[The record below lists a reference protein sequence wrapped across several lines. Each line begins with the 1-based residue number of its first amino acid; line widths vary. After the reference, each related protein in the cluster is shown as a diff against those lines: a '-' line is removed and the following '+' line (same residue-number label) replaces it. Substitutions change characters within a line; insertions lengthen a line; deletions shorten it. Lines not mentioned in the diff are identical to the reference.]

1 MSTNQ
6 EYLKELKCSGCGQ
19 SITNFDK
26 NSDTVVCPFCK
37 KEFLNPFKQQLQN
50 AAAGG
55 AVTSGNSNEPNLIY
69 PFQTNVEDF
78 SDQIITNLITTND
91 VPLDIFQQLSFDRI
105 ERLYVPY
112 FSYQGSYYS
121 SWNCEVPRKVGS
133 GQDQRTEYYPHSG
146 FTNGNFRVLCP
157 AWANT
162 PGSDENSLPSE
173 LTRFIENDDVMKEF
187 KEING
192 SLFESSMVQDSS
204 NPDDPKFRVM
214 KINKD
219 ARSTWNN
226 EGQRVVERIAE
237 NKAGDQAPSGKR
249 NLRCSTSVE
258 LDQSYRDRS
267 ESVLVPF
274 WYTQYSYGDQQFFFV
289 SSGVNKNLK
298 DWTHPIDDAMHKRG
312 NLFMFG
318 MIALVIIALAIIIF
332 ADSNSKLYAIIPA
345 VIGVVAAVIN
355 SRINSSNKAQRIA
368 AARAEYGDLDILNR
382 L

>member
-267 ESVLVPF
+267 
-274 WYTQYSYGDQQFFFV
+274 
-289 SSGVNKNLK
+289 
-298 DWTHPIDDAMHKRG
+298 KRG

-318 MIALVIIALAIIIF
+318 MIALVIIALVLGFTAGWV
-332 ADSNSKLYAIIPA
+332 YTIIPA

-355 SRINSSNKAQRIA
+355 GRINSGNKAQRIA
-368 AARAEYGDLDILNR
+368 AARAVFGDLEILNK

>member
-146 FTNGNFRVLCP
+146 FTNGNFRV
-157 AWANT
+157 
-162 PGSDENSLPSE
+162 
-173 LTRFIENDDVMKEF
+173 IENDDVMKEF

-318 MIALVIIALAIIIF
+318 MIALVIIALVLGFTAGWV
-332 ADSNSKLYAIIPA
+332 YTIIPA

-355 SRINSSNKAQRIA
+355 GRINSGNKAQRIA
-368 AARAEYGDLDILNR
+368 AARAVFGDLEILNK

>member
-192 SLFESSMVQDSS
+192 SLF
-204 NPDDPKFRVM
+204 
-214 KINKD
+214 
-219 ARSTWNN
+219 
-226 EGQRVVERIAE
+226 IAE

-318 MIALVIIALAIIIF
+318 MIALVIIALVLGFTAGWV
-332 ADSNSKLYAIIPA
+332 YTIIPA

-355 SRINSSNKAQRIA
+355 GRINSGNKAQRIA
-368 AARAEYGDLDILNR
+368 AARAVFGDLEILNK